1 MLFVIMFY
9 TDKLNFL
16 KNNYEWKI
24 PSIFASLISN
34 YEIKALRL
42 ILHPVTNSLFFGES
56 QPVSITV
63 IRAIEVIT
71 LFLSKFVL
79 SD

>member
-42 ILHPVTNSLFFGES
+42 ILHPVINF
-56 QPVSITV
+56 
-63 IRAIEVIT
+63 
-71 LFLSKFVL
+71 LFLVNHNQ
-79 SD
+79 